1 MLSGRAFKLVSLSVI
16 GLAVSS
22 IIWLTAKGEKV
33 TKTGH
38 GVAKNPRLVLARGEG
53 LDLSFSYDSFFG
65 DKDLTGKSI
74 PFKEVNIKFGDYKL
88 KEGDVLCSPYQN
100 DKYFV
105 LREISRRSDPIPK
118 YKIDGYDGEVSRC
131 DTNIFRNGKG
141 GKIKTVTLKGFRPL
155 GSTQNSASVSV
166 IYVANCHFTLN
177 KTAEGAIR
185 NIMASRCTTTEYR
198 TFGSEIQTSPII
210 TKYEFD
216 N

>member
-105 LREISRRSDPIPK
+105 LKEISKRNDRIPR
-118 YKIDGYDGEVSRC
+118 YKIDSYDGEVRKC
-131 DTNIFRNGKG
+131 DTNIFKDGKG
-141 GKIKTVTLKGFRPL
+141 KNIKTVTLKGFKPQGATRD
-155 GSTQNSASVSV
+155 SVSV
-166 IYVANCHFTLN
+166 DSIYIANCSFTLN
-177 KTAEGAIR
+177 KTLEGAIQ
-185 NIMASRCTTTEYR
+185 NIMASKCTSKEYR